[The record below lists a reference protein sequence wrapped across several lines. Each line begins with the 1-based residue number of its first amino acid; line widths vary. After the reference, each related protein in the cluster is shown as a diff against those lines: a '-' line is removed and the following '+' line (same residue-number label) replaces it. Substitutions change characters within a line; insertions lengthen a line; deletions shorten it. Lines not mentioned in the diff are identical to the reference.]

1 MPNVEA
7 VHTYLALVVLLV
19 TFGRKERPAAPSG
32 KDADPKESLWDF
44 ERSRT
49 PPGGDRWMS
58 FPVETLREGPLPLRY
73 SPAMAEAPE
82 TERSADGE
90 RQQSLQSL
98 ERGMA
103 VIQVFSRERPALT
116 LSEVANLTGITRA
129 TARRILLTLE
139 KLGHVRS
146 DGRLFS
152 SLNLSELAL
161 PLMEALV
168 EETHESCSA
177 ATLDLPDVV
186 YVARVPTRRIMSIT
200 LSVGTRLPAHC
211 TSMGR
216 VLLAALPPD
225 QLDPYLADAELE
237 RWTDRTI
244 TDPDRLRASLDEVR
258 QRGWALVDQE
268 LEIGLR
274 SVAAPIRRGPETI
287 AALNV
292 SSAVSRVS
300 LDDLRRRILPPLVQ
314 TADTISNALTHQ
326 GPAHHRP
333 VS

>member
-1 MPNVEA
+1 
-7 VHTYLALVVLLV
+7 LA
-19 TFGRKERPAAPSG
+19 G
-32 KDADPKESLWDF
+32 
-44 ERSRT
+44 
-49 PPGGDRWMS
+49 
-58 FPVETLREGPLPLRY
+58 
-73 SPAMAEAPE
+73 
-82 TERSADGE
+82 
-90 RQQSLQSL
+90 
-98 ERGMA
+98 
-103 VIQVFSRERPALT
+103 
-116 LSEVANLTGITRA
+116 
-129 TARRILLTLE
+129 
-139 KLGHVRS
+139 
-146 DGRLFS
+146 
-152 SLNLSELAL
+152 
-161 PLMEALV
+161 
-168 EETHESCSA
+168 
-177 ATLDLPDVV
+177 
-186 YVARVPTRRIMSIT
+186 
-200 LSVGTRLPAHC
+200 
-211 TSMGR
+211 
-216 VLLAALPPD
+216 
-225 QLDPYLADAELE
+225 AELE